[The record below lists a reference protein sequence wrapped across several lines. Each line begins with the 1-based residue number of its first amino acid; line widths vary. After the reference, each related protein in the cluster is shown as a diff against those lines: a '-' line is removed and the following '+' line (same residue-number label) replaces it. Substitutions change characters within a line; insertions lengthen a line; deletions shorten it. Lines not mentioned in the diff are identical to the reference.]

1 VTCFKAKFPHFRGM
15 AHSSDV
21 LDSKVLLVSGV
32 SLFLLPRSGY
42 PHITSLDGETKSETV
57 CDLEFGK

>member
-1 VTCFKAKFPHFRGM
+1 MT
-15 AHSSDV
+15 HSSDV

-42 PHITSLDGETKSETV
+42 PHITSLDGETKSETF
-57 CDLEFGK
+57 CDLEFDKCF